1 MYISI
6 IQETINNIQNLY
18 RLKIKR
24 LITRPH
30 GQFTHT
36 IALNTLSMIGHPCN
50 FSPRSLSRFVTS
62 LGNRVPRQ
70 CTGSKG
76 SKRFYY
82 FFLFI
87 EIIGS

>member
-18 RLKIKR
+18 RLKIKIKR

-30 GQFTHT
+30 RHFTHT
-36 IALNTLSMIGHPCN
+36 IVLNTLSMIGHPCN

-62 LGNRVPRQ
+62 LGNRVPR
-70 CTGSKG
+70 
-76 SKRFYY
+76 
-82 FFLFI
+82 
-87 EIIGS
+87 